1 MINNHIFRLA
11 ILMTATAFALP
22 ATVCLASN
30 GNPARQEAAGVTI
43 LDLSKSIYVSSA
55 TASRQNNTLVVQGT
69 VKPHSA
75 GQGRIRGH
83 VDISVIGPDGK
94 LLAEESVLPRSGAT
108 HSNARSSR
116 FIAYL
121 ELVPPPGS
129 IVEITAHKGLH

>member
-1 MINNHIFRLA
+1 MICMNIFRLS
-11 ILMTATAFALP
+11 ILMIATAFALP
-22 ATVCLASN
+22 ATICLASN
-30 GNPARQEAAGVTI
+30 GNTAQREAAGVTI

-55 TASRQNNTLVVQGT
+55 TASSQNNTLVVQGT

-94 LLAEESVLPRSGAT
+94 LLAEESVFPRLGAT
-108 HSNARSSR
+108 HGNARSSR

-121 ELVPPPGS
+121 DLVPPPGS
-129 IVEITAHKGLH
+129 IVEVTAHKGWH